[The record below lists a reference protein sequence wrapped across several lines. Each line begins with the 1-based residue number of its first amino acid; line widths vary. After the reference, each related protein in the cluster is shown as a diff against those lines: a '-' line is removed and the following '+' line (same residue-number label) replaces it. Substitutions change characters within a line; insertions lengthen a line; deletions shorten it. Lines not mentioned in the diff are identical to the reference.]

1 MILICIS
8 SWLPAPPDDTAAW
21 VYYGLVIAAVIV
33 MGIAKSGFG
42 GGVGILAV
50 PLVANAFPEDQTG
63 MALGVMLPILIVA
76 DLFAV
81 YQHRKQRSW
90 PHLRPALLGGIVGIG
105 LGTLLLFFFMRGGES
120 GASKDNVSAVLS
132 VLVGS
137 ICLLMVA
144 VQVYRMC
151 GGKVPTLPGNKQTG
165 VSVGAAAGF
174 TSMLAHAAG
183 PIMSIYWLDQHMGKR
198 LLTGSLV
205 LYFFLIN
212 TLKLPSYVLLL
223 GWVTIE
229 SLKQSAF
236 FALFVPIGSLLGI
249 VMHHRIPEKPFIAVM
264 YAGAAVAG
272 AWLIVKV
279 LL

>member
-1 MILICIS
+1 MMIAS
-8 SWLPAPPDDTAAW
+8 ASWLPTPPDDTTAW
-21 VYYGLVIAAVIV
+21 VYYSLVIAAVVV

-42 GGVGILAV
+42 GGIGILAV
-50 PLVANAFPEDQTG
+50 PLVANAFPKDQTG

-76 DLFAV
+76 DVFAV
-81 YQHRKQRSW
+81 YHHRGQQNWK
-90 PHLRPALLGGIVGIG
+90 HMRPALLGGVVGIA
-105 LGTLLLFFFMRGGES
+105 LGTLLLFVLISNDSEGS
-120 GASKDNVSAVLS
+120 SKGSVSNVLS
-132 VLVGS
+132 ILVGS

-144 VQVYRMC
+144 VQVYRLC
-151 GGKVPTLPGNKQTG
+151 GGKVPTLPGNKPTG

-183 PIMSIYWLDQHMGKR
+183 PIMSIYWLDQRLGKR

-212 TLKLPSYVLLL
+212 SAKLPSYIFLM
-223 GWVTIE
+223 GWVTLE
-229 SLKQSAF
+229 TLKQSAF

-249 VMHHRIPEKPFIAVM
+249 VMHHRIPERPFTAVM

-272 AWLIVKV
+272 GWLIIKV
-279 LL
+279 LV

>member
-1 MILICIS
+1 MICNL
-8 SWLPAPPDDTAAW
+8 SWLPTPPADTSVW
-21 VYYGLVIAAVIV
+21 LYYSLVIAAVIV

-50 PLVANAFPEDQTG
+50 PLIANAMPADR
-63 MALGVMLPILIVA
+63 ALGVMLPILIVA
-76 DLFAV
+76 DTFAV
-81 YQHRKQRSW
+81 YQHRKQQSW

-105 LGTLLLFFFMRGGES
+105 IGTLLLFMLIDGSSKTES
-120 GASKDNVSAVLS
+120 SENVGAVLS
-132 VLVGS
+132 IFVGS

-144 VQVYRMC
+144 VQVYRLS
-151 GGKVPTLPGNKQTG
+151 GGKVPTLPGNKPTG
-165 VSVGAAAGF
+165 VGVGAAAGF

-183 PIMSIYWLDQHMGKR
+183 PIMSIYWLDQKMGKR

-205 LYFFLIN
+205 LYFILIN
-212 TLKLPSYVLLL
+212 TLKLPSYFAL
-223 GWVTIE
+223 GWITLD
-229 SLKQSAF
+229 SLKESAV

-249 VMHHRIPEKPFIAVM
+249 VMHHRIPEKPFTAVM

-279 LL
+279 II

>member
-1 MILICIS
+1 
-8 SWLPAPPDDTAAW
+8 

-50 PLVANAFPEDQTG
+50 PLIANAMPADR
-63 MALGVMLPILIVA
+63 ALGVMLPILIVA
-76 DLFAV
+76 DIFAV
-81 YQHRKQRSW
+81 YQHRKQQSW

-105 LGTLLLFFFMRGGES
+105 IGTLLLFMLIDGS
-120 GASKDNVSAVLS
+120 SKTKSSENVGAVLS
-132 VLVGS
+132 VFVGS

-144 VQVYRMC
+144 VQVYRL
-151 GGKVPTLPGNKQTG
+151 GGGRVPTLPGNKPTG
-165 VSVGAAAGF
+165 VGVGAAAGF

-183 PIMSIYWLDQHMGKR
+183 PIMSIYWLDQKMGKR

-205 LYFFLIN
+205 LYFILIN
-212 TLKLPSYVLLL
+212 TLKLPSYFAL
-223 GWVTIE
+223 GWITLD
-229 SLKQSAF
+229 SLKESAV

-249 VMHHRIPEKPFIAVM
+249 VMHHRIPEKPFTAVM

-279 LL
+279 VV

>member
-1 MILICIS
+1 MILIAS
-8 SWLPAPPDDTAAW
+8 ASWLPFPPDHTSVW
-21 VYYGLVIAAVIV
+21 IHYSLVIAAVIV

-42 GGVGILAV
+42 GGIGILAV
-50 PLVANAFPEDQTG
+50 PLIANAFPKDQTG

-81 YQHRKQRSW
+81 YQHRGQQSW
-90 PHLRPALLGGIVGIG
+90 RHMRPALSGAIIGIG
-105 LGTLLLFFFMRGGES
+105 LGTLLLFLLVGS
-120 GASKDNVSAVLS
+120 GDASSKDRVASVLS

-151 GGKVPTLPGNKQTG
+151 GGKVPTLPGNRPTG

-183 PIMSIYWLDQHMGKR
+183 PIMSIYWLDQKLGKR

-205 LYFFLIN
+205 LYFLLVN
-212 TLKLPSYVLLL
+212 SLKLPSYVALD
-223 GWVTIE
+223 WITAE
-229 SLKQSAF
+229 TLKQSVM
-236 FALFVPIGSLLGI
+236 FAVFVPIGSLLGI
-249 VMHHRIPEKPFIAVM
+249 VMHHRIPEKPFTAVM

-272 AWLIVKV
+272 AWLIIKV
-279 LL
+279 LV

>member
-1 MILICIS
+1 MLLAS
-8 SWLPAPPDDTAAW
+8 TSWLPTPPDETSAW
-21 VYYGLVIAAVIV
+21 VYYSLVIAAVIV

-50 PLVANAFPEDQTG
+50 PLVANAFPKDQTG
-63 MALGVMLPILIVA
+63 LALGVMLPILIVA
-76 DLFAV
+76 DTFAV

-105 LGTLLLFFFMRGGES
+105 FGTLLLYLLMSSSES
-120 GASKDNVSAVLS
+120 TDSKNSIGDLLS
-132 VLVGS
+132 VFVGS

-144 VQVYRMC
+144 VQVYRMF
-151 GGKVPTLPGNKQTG
+151 GGRVPMLPGNKPTG
-165 VSVGAAAGF
+165 VGVGAAAGF

-183 PIMSIYWLDQHMGKR
+183 PIMSIYWLDQRMGKR

-212 TLKLPSYVLLL
+212 MAKLPSYIFLLSWITL
-223 GWVTIE
+223 ET
-229 SLKQSAF
+229 LKQSVF

-249 VMHHRIPEKPFIAVM
+249 IMHHRIPEKPFTAVM

-272 AWLIVKV
+272 GWLIVKV
-279 LL
+279 VV

>member
-1 MILICIS
+1 MLLAS
-8 SWLPAPPDDTAAW
+8 TNWLPTPPADTDAW
-21 VYYGLVIAAVIV
+21 VYYSLVIAAVIV

-42 GGVGILAV
+42 GGIGILAV
-50 PLVANAFPEDQTG
+50 PLVANAFPKDQTG
-63 MALGVMLPILIVA
+63 LALGVMLPILIVA
-76 DLFAV
+76 DMFAV

-90 PHLRPALLGGIVGIG
+90 PHLRPALLGGIIGIV
-105 LGTLLLFFFMRGGES
+105 LGTLLLYLLMSGGDTS
-120 GASKDNVSAVLS
+120 ASKDNVSAVLS
-132 VLVGS
+132 ILVGS

-151 GGKVPTLPGNKQTG
+151 GGKVPVLPGNKPTG

-183 PIMSIYWLDQHMGKR
+183 PIMSIYWLDQRMGKR

-212 TLKLPSYVLLL
+212 TAKLPSYVFLLS
-223 GWVTIE
+223 WITIE
-229 SLKQSAF
+229 TLKQSVF

-249 VMHHRIPEKPFIAVM
+249 VMHHRIPEKPFTAVM

-272 AWLIVKV
+272 GWLIIKA
-279 LL
+279 LM

>member
-1 MILICIS
+1 MLAVNAS
-8 SWLPAPPDDTAAW
+8 LLPTPPDDTSAW

-63 MALGVMLPILIVA
+63 YALGVMLPILIVA
-76 DLFAV
+76 DVFAV
-81 YQHRKQRSW
+81 YQHRKQQSW
-90 PHLRPALLGGIVGIG
+90 PHLRPALFGGVIGIG
-105 LGTLLLFFFMRGGES
+105 LGTLLLFVLMSAGD
-120 GASKDNVSAVLS
+120 ASDSKNHVSAVLS
-132 VLVGS
+132 ILVGS

-144 VQVYRMC
+144 VQVYRML
-151 GGKVPTLPGNKQTG
+151 GGKVPHMPGNKPTG
-165 VSVGAAAGF
+165 VGVGAAAGF

-183 PIMSIYWLDQHMGKR
+183 PIMSIYWLDQRMGKR

-212 TLKLPSYVLLL
+212 TAKLPSYIFLLS
-223 GWVTIE
+223 WVTAE
-229 SLKQSAF
+229 TLKQSLF
-236 FALFVPIGSLLGI
+236 FALFVPVGSVLGI
-249 VMHHRIPEKPFIAVM
+249 VMHHRILEKPFTAVM

-272 AWLIVKV
+272 AWLIIKV
-279 LL
+279 LV

>member
-1 MILICIS
+1 MLLYQA
-8 SWLPAPPDDTAAW
+8 SWLPTPPADTSAW
-21 VYYGLVIAAVIV
+21 VYFSLVIAAVIV

-50 PLVANAFPEDQTG
+50 PLVANAFPKDQTG
-63 MALGVMLPILIVA
+63 LALGVMLPILIVA
-76 DLFAV
+76 DTFAV

-90 PHLRPALLGGIVGIG
+90 PHLRPALLGGFVGIG
-105 LGTLLLFFFMRGGES
+105 LGTLLLYLLMFGGES
-120 GASKDNVSAVLS
+120 TDSKDDIGNVLS
-132 VLVGS
+132 VFVGS

-144 VQVYRMC
+144 VQVYRTF
-151 GGKVPTLPGNKQTG
+151 GGRVPTLPGNKPTG
-165 VSVGAAAGF
+165 AGFGAAAGF

-183 PIMSIYWLDQHMGKR
+183 PIMSIYWLDQRMGKR

-212 TLKLPSYVLLL
+212 IAKLPSYIFLLSWITL
-223 GWVTIE
+223 ETF
-229 SLKQSAF
+229 KQSFF

-249 VMHHRIPEKPFIAVM
+249 VMHHRIPEKPFTAVM

-272 AWLIVKV
+272 GWLIVKV
-279 LL
+279 IV

>member
-1 MILICIS
+1 MLIANI
-8 SWLPAPPDDTAAW
+8 SWLPTPPDDTSAW

-50 PLVANAFPEDQTG
+50 PLVANAMPADR
-63 MALGVMLPILIVA
+63 ALGVMLPILIVA

-81 YQHRKQRSW
+81 VQHRKQQSW
-90 PHLRPALLGGIVGIG
+90 PYLRPALLGGIVGIG
-105 LGTLLLFFFMRGGES
+105 IGTLLLFMLIDGS
-120 GASKDNVSAVLS
+120 SKTKSSENVGAVLS
-132 VLVGS
+132 IFVGS

-144 VQVYRMC
+144 VQVYRLS
-151 GGKVPTLPGNKQTG
+151 GGKVPTMPGNKPTG
-165 VSVGAAAGF
+165 VGVGAAAGF

-183 PIMSIYWLDQHMGKR
+183 PIMSIYWLDQKMGKR

-205 LYFFLIN
+205 LYFFLVN
-212 TLKLPSYVLLL
+212 TLKLPSYLAL
-223 GWVTIE
+223 GWITWA
-229 SLKQSAF
+229 SLKESAV

-249 VMHHRIPEKPFIAVM
+249 VMHHRIPEKPFTAVM

-272 AWLIVKV
+272 AWLIIKV
-279 LL
+279 LV